1 MSVPTAI
8 ILSGVIGCGLCGC
21 VFLAIGLRAIWREI
35 RAGNPRLTGI
45 ILGAATGLLAT
56 ILTLLCASSLHAAA
70 PASAEPVNLV
80 AALNRASAAWGRL
93 SPDPVTVRFAR
104 MNDCDLS
111 RGRHPQIAGTEVVS
125 TRIGDADPEYSYVI
139 TINSA
144 CHWTQRWLD
153 DAMAH
158 EYGHVLAGPA
168 HLTEHSRDAHSIM
181 WPNVDERGG
190 QRITDADRKMRVAD

>member
-1 MSVPTAI
+1 MRNLIV
-8 ILSGVIGCGLCGC
+8 LSGVIGCGLCGC
-21 VFLAIGLRAIWREI
+21 VFLVIGLGDAWRRMRE
-35 RAGNPRLTGI
+35 GNPRVAGI

-56 ILTLLCASSLHAAA
+56 LLSLLCASALRAAP
-70 PASAEPVNLV
+70 PASAEPVNLI
-80 AALNRASAAWGRL
+80 AALDHAIAAWGVR
-93 SPDPVTVRFAR
+93 SADPVTVRFAR

-111 RGRHPQIAGTEVVS
+111 RGRHPQIAGTEAVS
-125 TRIGDADPEYSYVI
+125 TRIGDADPAYSYVI